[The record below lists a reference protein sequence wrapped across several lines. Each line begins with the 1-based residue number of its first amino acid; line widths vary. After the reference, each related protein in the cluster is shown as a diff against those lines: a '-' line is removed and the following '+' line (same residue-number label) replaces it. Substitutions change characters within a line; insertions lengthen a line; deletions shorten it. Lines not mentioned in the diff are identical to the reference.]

1 MAITIPKQILTIIK
15 QNKTKTERDKT
26 MGQINIEAYFKGEIL
41 DAGLGQ
47 SSGGFPQENLSLR
60 ALEVYDSEIDSYLPA
75 DPQNNEINA
84 WLVLIDS
91 KDKETL
97 NAKQLKKVS
106 GWTGASFVEL
116 SEMNMQGVP
125 IQFRVESRT
134 YNDNTTLQVTWIDE
148 VGASPVRSVSKL
160 DKTEVMALQQRYAG
174 VLAATKA
181 PVAPVSATKAPAK
194 ATKTKTPTKPKTPV
208 KPKPP
213 VKPKAAVVGK
223 CSADDAYVSCY
234 SLKKDDVTD
243 DKLNEI
249 WLEEVGKVNSDE
261 SQISEEQWFI
271 IKDAVIARTGK
282 V

>member
-1 MAITIPKQILTIIK
+1 
-15 QNKTKTERDKT
+15 

-60 ALEVYDSEIDSYLPA
+60 ALEVYDSETDAYLPA
-75 DPQNNEINA
+75 DPQNNEISA

-91 KDKETL
+91 KDRETL

-106 GWTGASFVEL
+106 GWSGASFVEL

-125 IQFRVESRT
+125 IQFRVEART

-148 VGASPVRSVSKL
+148 IGASPVRSVSKL
-160 DKTEVMALQQRYAG
+160 DKAEVMALQQRYAG

-181 PVAPVSATKAPAK
+181 PVKPVSAA
-194 ATKTKTPTKPKTPV
+194 KTPTKVPAKPKTSKTPT
-208 KPKPP
+208 KSKTP

-223 CSADDAYVSCY
+223 CSADDAYIACY

-243 DKLNEI
+243 DDLNTI

-261 SQISEEQWFI
+261 SKISEEQWFQ
-271 IKDAVIARTGK
+271 IKEAVIARTGK